1 LQLTT
6 NLQSEAIVK
15 RAAIASAFNYA
26 HFAMAFVVGVVL
38 FPATIRSVGIEPFG
52 WWLAAQELTG
62 FVVFLDLG
70 VYSVVPFLLAKKIAE
85 NDERAIGTMV
95 SDSVCIGIGVAIMLA
110 ILFGI
115 WAFCG
120 PRDLSLYGGQS
131 KSFFVSAS
139 ILWIC
144 YIAQFP
150 IKVFPMILNGYQDVV
165 VAGALQILQSALTI
179 AITIW
184 TIVSDVGVMGLAL
197 AAGLPPI
204 LVSCLALLRV
214 HQRHLSLARWG
225 LPTWRS
231 FAELIYEGA
240 AIWVSGIGHRLLV
253 SFNGTLF
260 TLAGRPDL
268 ATIYAGTTKL
278 PTVLLPLATNV
289 PDSALIGLG
298 HIRASDDH
306 ETTKRT
312 AICLL
317 VLYFLLSCMV
327 AIFVMAANPAFVTW
341 WLGPELFAG
350 TWVNVIVVL
359 GVMVAGFAGGCF
371 KMAAAIARRW
381 VVGVATLVAG
391 ILQIILGLGLIRSHQ
406 VAGLPE
412 ASIIV
417 WTMIILPVGI
427 WIVATIFHL
436 RISDL
441 KPYRLVRLFVVT
453 MLAIVFAAWIGHQLQ
468 LKPLLSVLA
477 AGMICLIYGWLLIPH
492 LKIAPWPNAIRKW
505 LDRFAL
511 IRNP

>member
-1 LQLTT
+1 MTT
-6 NLQSEAIVK
+6 ELQSEAIVK

-38 FPATIRSVGIEPFG
+38 FPATVRSVGIEPFG

-70 VYSVVPFLLAKKIAE
+70 VYSVVPFLLARKIAE
-85 NDERAIGTMV
+85 KDERAIETVV
-95 SDSVCIGIGVAIMLA
+95 SDSVCLGIGVAIILA
-110 ILFGI
+110 ILLGI
-115 WAFCG
+115 WAWWG
-120 PRDLSLYGGQS
+120 PKDFSHYVGGRS
-131 KSFFVSAS
+131 EVFFDAAT
-139 ILWIC
+139 ILWGC
-144 YIAQFP
+144 YIAYFP
-150 IKVFPMILNGYQDVV
+150 IKVFPMILNGFQDVA
-165 VAGALQILQSALTI
+165 VAGMLQILQSALTI

-184 TIVSDVGVMGLAL
+184 TIVSDVGVMGLAW
-197 AAGLPPI
+197 AVGIPPI
-204 LVSCLALLRV
+204 LVSFLALLRV
-214 HQRHLSLARWG
+214 HQRHLSFSRWG
-225 LPTWRS
+225 RPTWSS
-231 FAELIYEGA
+231 FTELIYEGA
-240 AIWVSGIGHRLLV
+240 AIWVSGIGHRLLA
-253 SFNGTLF
+253 SFNGTIF

-278 PTVLLPLATNV
+278 PTVLLPLASNV

-298 HIRASDDH
+298 HIRASDDQ

-371 KMAAAIARRW
+371 KMAAAIAKRW
-381 VVGVATLVAG
+381 VVGVSTLVAG
-391 ILQIILGLGLIRSHQ
+391 ILQIVLGLGLIRAHQ

-412 ASIIV
+412 ASLIV
-417 WTMIILPVGI
+417 WTMIILPIGI
-427 WIVATIFHL
+427 WIVAAIFHL
-436 RISDL
+436 RINDL

-453 MLAIVFAAWIGHQLQ
+453 ILTIGFAAWIGHQLQ
-468 LKPLLSVLA
+468 RKPLMSFLA
-477 AGMICLIYGWLLIPH
+477 AGMVCLIYGWLLVPQ
-492 LKIAPWPNAIRKW
+492 LKIVPWPNAIRKW

-511 IRNP
+511 IKNS

>member
-1 LQLTT
+1 MTT
-6 NLQSEAIVK
+6 DLQSEAIVK

-38 FPATIRSVGIEPFG
+38 FPATVRSVGIEPFG

-85 NDERAIGTMV
+85 NDDRAIGTVV
-95 SDSVCIGIGVAIMLA
+95 SDSLCIGIGVAIILT

-115 WAFCG
+115 WAWCG
-120 PRDLSLYGGQS
+120 PKDLSIHGGGQS
-131 KSFFVSAS
+131 DLFFESAS

-150 IKVFPMILNGYQDVV
+150 IKVFPTILNGFQDVV
-165 VAGALQILQSALTI
+165 VAGALQILQSVLTI

-184 TIVSDVGVMGLAL
+184 TIVSDFGVTGLAFAVGV
-197 AAGLPPI
+197 PPI
-204 LVSCLALLRV
+204 LVSFIALLRV
-214 HQRHLSLARWG
+214 HQRHLSLLNWG
-225 LPTWRS
+225 RPTWNS
-231 FAELIYEGA
+231 FIELIYEGA
-240 AIWVSGIGHRLLV
+240 ALWVSGIGHRLLA
-253 SFNGTLF
+253 SFNGTIF

-268 ATIYAGTTKL
+268 ATIYAGMTKL

-298 HIRASDDH
+298 QIRASDDH

-317 VLYFLLSCMV
+317 VLYYLLSCMV

-350 TWVNVIVVL
+350 TWVNIVVML

-371 KMAAAIARRW
+371 KMAAAISKRW
-381 VVGVATLVAG
+381 VVGLATLVAG
-391 ILQIILGLGLIRSHQ
+391 IFQIVLGLGLIRSHQ
-406 VAGLPE
+406 IAGLPE
-412 ASIIV
+412 ASFIV
-417 WTMIILPVGI
+417 WTMIILPIGL
-427 WIVATIFHL
+427 WIVATIFHIRL
-436 RISDL
+436 NDL
-441 KPYRLVRLFVVT
+441 KPYRLVRLLVVT
-453 MLAIVFAAWIGHQLQ
+453 ILALGCAAWTGHQLQ
-468 LKPLLSVLA
+468 LKPLLSVLS
-477 AGMICLIYGWLLIPH
+477 AGVICLIYGWLLIPQ
-492 LKIAPWPNAIRKW
+492 LKIVPWPSPIRKW
-505 LDRFAL
+505 MDRFAL
-511 IRNP
+511 IKNS